1 MKLRNLSHL
10 VHPLLFALLPVV
22 SAFAANLDSTGPYS
36 LVRPSLLSLA
46 SAGILWLLLWIWL
59 RDGLRT
65 SAICSFTLLLFYSYG
80 HLVGVDVHRLGGA
93 VAEIPAQGIDR
104 PLILIGWMAV
114 LLGGGWALARMR
126 SWHAG
131 LSRVFNVM
139 AIASLILPVYRI
151 AAFEAKLSRAE
162 VAATPRPCGEAPES
176 SLAGGTWPDIYYI
189 ILDGYGSDEVLLD
202 VFGYD
207 NRVFSAFLT
216 ERGFYVAR
224 ASRANYIQTRLSLA
238 SSLNMVYLDAFT
250 NEKDLEL
257 TLAVWI
263 RRGAV
268 RHYLERLG
276 YRMVAFSTGYRT
288 TEIEDADITF
298 SPPGNRDS
306 IMGLED
312 VLIETS
318 ALRLLMR
325 PLSASGGS
333 TLQPGF
339 NAHRNRVEFTLQQ
352 LSSEVPTLPGPKFV
366 FAHIVSPHPP
376 FVFGPTGAPPSPPLP
391 FTPHDGD
398 FFSGTR
404 EEYARGY
411 TDQLTFLNRRIQ
423 EVIEA
428 VLLKSPSPPV
438 IILQADHGP
447 GSRLNWSSAED
458 SDLDERT
465 GILNAY
471 YLPASIA
478 RYLYPTISPVNTFRL
493 ILAHYFGMECPSLPD
508 LTYFSN
514 WTAPTDF
521 QLIDRH
527 VEPASP

>member
-1 MKLRNLSHL
+1 LKLRSLCYL
-10 VHPLLFALLPVV
+10 IHPLLFALFPVV

-46 SAGILWLLLWIWL
+46 GAGILWLLLWIWL

-65 SAICSFTLLLFYSYG
+65 SAICSFGLLLFYSYG
-80 HLVGVDVHRLGGA
+80 HLVGADVHRLGGA

-114 LLGGGWALARMR
+114 LLGGGWALAKTR
-126 SWHAG
+126 SWRAE
-131 LSRVFNVM
+131 LNRAFSVFAV
-139 AIASLILPVYRI
+139 ISLLLPAFRI
-151 AAFEAKLSRAE
+151 ADFEVRLSRAE
-162 VAATPRPCGEAPES
+162 VAATPRPCGEGS
-176 SLAGGTWPDIYYI
+176 HFSLPSGMLPDIYYI
-189 ILDGYGSDEVLLD
+189 ILDGYGSDQVLLD
-202 VFGYD
+202 VYGYD
-207 NRVFSAFLT
+207 NRSFSSFLV
-216 ERGFYVAR
+216 ERGFFVAR
-224 ASRANYIQTRLSLA
+224 SSRANYVQTRLSLA
-238 SSLNMVYLDAFT
+238 SSLNMTYLDGLT
-250 NEKDLEL
+250 SRKDFEL
-257 TLAVWI
+257 TLAIWI

-268 RHYLERLG
+268 RYYLERLG
-276 YRMVAFSTGYRT
+276 YRTVAFSTGYRT
-288 TEIEDADITF
+288 TEIEDADITYT
-298 SPPGNRDS
+298 PPGNRDS
-306 IMGLED
+306 IIGLED

-339 NAHRNRVEFTLQQ
+339 SAHRDRVEFTLHQ
-352 LSSEVPTLPGPKFV
+352 LASEVPTLPGPKFV

-411 TDQLTFLNRRIQ
+411 TDQLTFLNRRVQ
-423 EVIEA
+423 EVVEA

-447 GSRLNWSSAED
+447 GSRLDWSSAEK

-471 YLPASIA
+471 YLPAEIA
-478 RYLYPTISPVNTFRL
+478 QHLYPMISPVNSFRL
-493 ILAHYFGMECPSLPD
+493 ILTHFFGLECPTLPD
-508 LTYFSN
+508 LSYFSN
-514 WTAPTDF
+514 WTAPLDF
-521 QLIDRH
+521 QLIDRS